1 MTALVIN
8 YMHYKMSY
16 QVMFDYMRCHTN
28 KLTDNEVYEVK
39 TIHNC

>member
-16 QVMFDYMRCHTN
+16 QVMFDYMRYHTN